1 MSTGAESG
9 KDTRA
14 EPTARP
20 DAGDPSATAAKQA
33 FLTHLEDI
41 RGRYLPEVLFL
52 LDDVIREAELVRSG
66 LAEMCRYHFQTGGKR
81 LRALLPLLVA
91 DCLGEDPAKAV
102 AMGAACE
109 MLHNATL
116 VHDDV
121 QDGDEARRGRETVWH
136 RFGVARAINLGDA
149 MFYFTLLLA
158 QRAPVDGERRE
169 ALARRMLTETL
180 RVIDGQE
187 QEFALRA
194 NARPSM
200 EQYLDMI
207 EAKTARFFVLGM
219 AGSAEMLGR
228 EPAVV
233 EGLTEGAR
241 HLGILFQIQDD
252 VLDLYGDK
260 GRDQRG
266 SDIAEGKRS
275 VLAVHALENAAPHD
289 AGWLLEVLDKERAAT
304 SSADVERVAGLFDR
318 LGSLS
323 FAVKEMHARRQAA
336 LTAIGTLA
344 QPRLS
349 AMMQGIS
356 ETVLEPIRDL
366 V

>member
-1 MSTGAESG
+1 MRGESTGS
-9 KDTRA
+9 
-14 EPTARP
+14 P
-20 DAGDPSATAAKQA
+20 DPGDPSASAAKQA
-33 FLTHLEDI
+33 FLTQLEAL
-41 RGRYLPEVLFL
+41 RERHLPEVLFL
-52 LDDVIREAELVRSG
+52 LDDVIREAELTRSG

-136 RFGVARAINLGDA
+136 RFGVPRAINLGDA

-158 QRAPVDGERRE
+158 QRAPVDGARRE
-169 ALARRMLTETL
+169 TLARRILVETL
-180 RVIDGQE
+180 KVIDGQE

-194 NARPSM
+194 NSRPSM
-200 EQYLDMI
+200 DRYLDMI
-207 EAKTARFFVLGM
+207 EAKTARLFVLGM

-228 EPAVV
+228 EPGIVV
-233 EGLTEGAR
+233 GLSEAAR
-241 HLGILFQIQDD
+241 QLGILFQIQDD

-260 GRDQRG
+260 GREQRG
-266 SDIAEGKRS
+266 SDVAEGKRS
-275 VLAVHALENAAPHD
+275 VLAVHALENAAPDD
-289 AGWLLEVLDKERAAT
+289 ARWLLEVLDKERAAT
-304 SSADVERVAGLFDR
+304 SPADVERVAGLFER

-323 FAVKEMHARRQAA
+323 FAVTEMHARRQAA
-336 LTAIGTLA
+336 LAAIDTLK

-349 AMMQGIS
+349 AMMQGIA

>member
-1 MSTGAESG
+1 M
-9 KDTRA
+9 TRDDRS
-14 EPTARP
+14 ARP
-20 DAGDPSATAAKQA
+20 DAGELSASAAKQA
-33 FLTHLEDI
+33 FLAHLESI
-41 RGRYLPEVLFL
+41 RKRHLPEVLFL
-52 LDDVIREAELVRSG
+52 LDDVLREAELVDSG
-66 LAEMCRYHFQTGGKR
+66 LAEMCRYHFETGGKR

-149 MFYFTLLLA
+149 MFYLTLLLA

-169 ALARRMLTETL
+169 ALARRLLIETL
-180 RVIDGQE
+180 KVIDGQE

-194 NARPSM
+194 NSHPSM
-200 EQYLDMI
+200 SRYFDMI
-207 EAKTARFFVLGM
+207 EAKTARFFVLAM

-228 EPAVV
+228 EARIVD
-233 EGLTEGAR
+233 GLTEAAR
-241 HLGILFQIQDD
+241 ELGILFQIQDD

-275 VLAVHALENAAPHD
+275 ILAVHALENAPPD
-289 AGWLLEVLDKERAAT
+289 DGRRLLDVLDKDRAT
-304 SSADVERVAGLFDR
+304 TTSADVEQAVELFDR
-318 LGSLS
+318 LGSLT
-323 FAVKEMHARRQAA
+323 FAVREVYARRQAA
-336 LTAIGTLA
+336 LAAIETLG
-344 QPRLS
+344 QPSLS
-349 AMMQGIS
+349 AMMRGIT

>member
-1 MSTGAESG
+1 MTRNDSSG
-9 KDTRA
+9 G
-14 EPTARP
+14 P
-20 DAGDPSATAAKQA
+20 DAEDVSGLAVKQA
-33 FLTHLEDI
+33 FLAHLGSI
-41 RGRYLPEVLFL
+41 RERYLPDVVFL
-52 LDDVIREAELVRSG
+52 LEDVVREAQLGDSG
-66 LAEMCRYHFQTGGKR
+66 LAEMCRYHFRTGGKR

-91 DCLGEDPAKAV
+91 DCLGEDPARMLP
-102 AMGAACE
+102 MGAACE

-121 QDGDEARRGRETVWH
+121 QDGDEARRGHETVWH

-149 MFYFTLLLA
+149 MFYFTLLLV
-158 QRAPVDGERRE
+158 QRMSVASERRE
-169 ALARRMLTETL
+169 VLARRILVETL
-180 RVIDGQE
+180 KVIDGQE

-194 NARPSM
+194 NAQPTLA
-200 EQYLDMI
+200 QYFDMV

-228 EPAVV
+228 EFKVV

-241 HLGILFQIQDD
+241 QLGILFQIQDD

-275 VLAVHALENAAPHD
+275 FLAVHALENALPED
-289 AGWLLEVLDKERAAT
+289 ARWLLGVLDKDRADTSPTDVDRAADLY
-304 SSADVERVAGLFDR
+304 AR
-318 LGSLS
+318 LGSLP
-323 FAVKEMHARRQAA
+323 FAVREMHARRQAA
-336 LTAIGTLA
+336 LTAVEMLG
-344 QPRLS
+344 QPGLS
-349 AMMQGIS
+349 AMMGCIL
-356 ETVLEPIRDL
+356 ETVLEPIREL

>member
-1 MSTGAESG
+1 MTRDDRSG
-9 KDTRA
+9 PSNA
-14 EPTARP
+14 A
-20 DAGDPSATAAKQA
+20 DPSAASDKQA
-33 FLTHLEDI
+33 FLAQFEGI
-41 RGRYLPEVLFL
+41 RKRYLPDVLHL
-52 LDDVIREAELVRSG
+52 IDDVLREAELAEST
-66 LAEMCRYHFQTGGKR
+66 LAEMCRYHFETGGKR

-102 AMGAACE
+102 PMGAACE

-121 QDGDEARRGRETVWH
+121 QDGDETRRGRETVWH

-158 QRAPVDGERRE
+158 QRAPVDGRRRE
-169 ALARRMLTETL
+169 ALARRLLVETL
-180 RVIDGQE
+180 KVIDGQE
-187 QEFALRA
+187 REFALRA
-194 NARPSM
+194 GSRPSLP
-200 EQYLDMI
+200 EYFDMV
-207 EAKTARFFVLGM
+207 EGKTARFFVLAM
-219 AGSAEMLGR
+219 AGCAEMLGR
-228 EPAVV
+228 DAEVLG
-233 EGLTEGAR
+233 GLTGAAR
-241 HLGILFQIQDD
+241 ELGILFQVQDD

-275 VLAVHALENAAPHD
+275 VLAVHALESASPDEAR
-289 AGWLLEVLDKERAAT
+289 WLLEVLDKDRAAT
-304 SSADVERVAGLFDR
+304 SSADVERVAALFDR

-323 FAVKEMHARRQAA
+323 FAVGEMQARRAAA
-336 LTAIGTLA
+336 LAAIDSAG
-344 QPRLS
+344 QPGLSRL
-349 AMMQGIS
+349 MRGIV

>member
-1 MSTGAESG
+1 M
-9 KDTRA
+9 TR
-14 EPTARP
+14 EN
-20 DAGDPSATAAKQA
+20 PSPAADDLSPSAAKQA
-33 FLTHLEDI
+33 FLAHLESL
-41 RGRYLPEVLFL
+41 RERYLPEVLFL
-52 LDDVIREAELVRSG
+52 LDDVLREADLGDSG
-66 LAEMCRYHFQTGGKR
+66 LAEMCRYHLETGGKR

-91 DCLGEDPAKAV
+91 DCLGEDPTKAV

-158 QRAPVDGERRE
+158 QRAPVAAGRRE
-169 ALARRMLTETL
+169 ALARRLLIETL
-180 RVIDGQE
+180 KVIDGQE

-194 NARPSM
+194 SERPTLAR
-200 EQYLDMI
+200 YFDMV
-207 EAKTARFFVLGM
+207 EAKTARFFVLAT
-219 AGSAEMLGR
+219 AGCAEMLGR
-228 EPAVV
+228 AAGII
-233 EGLTEGAR
+233 EGLTEAAR
-241 HLGILFQIQDD
+241 HLGILFQVQDD

-275 VLAVHALENAAPHD
+275 ILAVHALENAPPDD
-289 AGWLLEVLDKERAAT
+289 ARWLLEVLDKERAAT
-304 SSADVERVAGLFDR
+304 SAADVDRVAGLFDR
-318 LGSLS
+318 LGSLP
-323 FAVKEMHARRQAA
+323 FAVREMHDRRRAA
-336 LTAIGTLA
+336 LAAMDRLE

-349 AMMQGIS
+349 AMMQGIVD
-356 ETVLEPIRDL
+356 TVLEPIRDL

>member
-1 MSTGAESG
+1 M
-9 KDTRA
+9 TRDDL
-14 EPTARP
+14 PGRP
-20 DAGDPSATAAKQA
+20 DAGDLSPSAAKQA
-33 FLTHLEDI
+33 FLAHLESI
-41 RGRYLPEVLFL
+41 RKRYLPEVLAL
-52 LDDVIREAELVRSG
+52 LDDVLREAELGDSG
-66 LAEMCRYHFQTGGKR
+66 LAEMCRYHFETGGKR

-121 QDGDEARRGRETVWH
+121 QDGDKARRGRETVWH

-158 QRAPVDGERRE
+158 QRAPVSGERRA
-169 ALARRMLTETL
+169 ALARRMLMETL
-180 RVIDGQE
+180 KVIDGQE

-194 NARPSM
+194 SSRPSM
-200 EQYLDMI
+200 ARYFDMI
-207 EAKTARFFVLGM
+207 EGKTARFFVLAM
-219 AGSAEMLGR
+219 AGSAELFGR
-228 EPAVV
+228 EARIID
-233 EGLTEGAR
+233 GLTEGAR
-241 HLGILFQIQDD
+241 QLGILFQVQDD

-275 VLAVHALENAAPHD
+275 VLAVHALENAPPDEAR
-289 AGWLLEVLDKERAAT
+289 WLCEVLDKDRAAT
-304 SSADVERVAGLFDR
+304 SPADVERVAGLFDR
-318 LGSLS
+318 LGSLP
-323 FAVKEMHARRQAA
+323 FAVREMHARREAA
-336 LTAIGTLA
+336 LAAVAALGQA
-344 QPRLS
+344 SLS

>member
-1 MSTGAESG
+1 MTRDDPSG
-9 KDTRA
+9 G
-14 EPTARP
+14 P
-20 DAGDPSATAAKQA
+20 DAGDLSASAAKQA
-33 FLTHLEDI
+33 FLAHLESI
-41 RGRYLPEVLFL
+41 RKRHLPEILFL
-52 LDDVIREAELVRSG
+52 LDDVIREAELAGSG

-158 QRAPVDGERRE
+158 QRAPVSGERRE
-169 ALARRMLTETL
+169 ALARRMLIETL
-180 RVIDGQE
+180 KVIDGQE

-194 NARPSM
+194 SPRPSLPR
-200 EQYLDMI
+200 YFDMV
-207 EAKTARFFVLGM
+207 EAKTARLFVLGM
-219 AGSAEMLGR
+219 AGSAEMFGR
-228 EPAVV
+228 EARVL
-233 EGLTEGAR
+233 EGLTEAAR
-241 HLGILFQIQDD
+241 QLGILFQIQDD

-275 VLAVHALENAAPHD
+275 ILAVHALENSLPDD
-289 AGWLLEVLDKERAAT
+289 AGWLLEVLDKDRAAT
-304 SSADVERVAGLFDR
+304 SSADVERVARLFDR

-323 FAVKEMHARRQAA
+323 FAVREMHDRRHAA
-336 LTAIGTLA
+336 LAAIDALE
-344 QPRLS
+344 QPGLS

-356 ETVLEPIRDL
+356 ETVLEPIREL

>member
-1 MSTGAESG
+1 M
-9 KDTRA
+9 TRDDL
-14 EPTARP
+14 PGRP
-20 DAGDPSATAAKQA
+20 DAGALPPSAAKQA
-33 FLTHLEDI
+33 FLAHLESI
-41 RGRYLPEVLFL
+41 RKRYLPEVLAL
-52 LDDVIREAELVRSG
+52 LDDVLREAELADSG
-66 LAEMCRYHFQTGGKR
+66 LAEMCRYHFETGGKR

-158 QRAPVDGERRE
+158 QRAPVSGERRE
-169 ALARRMLTETL
+169 ALARRMLMETL
-180 RVIDGQE
+180 KVIDGQE

-194 NARPSM
+194 SSRPSM
-200 EQYLDMI
+200 ARYFDMI
-207 EAKTARFFVLGM
+207 EGKTARFFVLAM
-219 AGSAEMLGR
+219 AGSAELFGR
-228 EPAVV
+228 EARII
-233 EGLTEGAR
+233 EGLTEGAGQ
-241 HLGILFQIQDD
+241 LGILFQIQDD

-275 VLAVHALENAAPHD
+275 VLAVHALENAPPDEAR
-289 AGWLLEVLDKERAAT
+289 WLREVLDKDRAAT
-304 SSADVERVAGLFDR
+304 SPADVERVAGLFDR
-318 LGSLS
+318 LGSLA
-323 FAVKEMHARRQAA
+323 FAVREMHARREAA
-336 LTAIGTLA
+336 LAAIAALGQA
-344 QPRLS
+344 SLS

>member
-1 MSTGAESG
+1 MTREHRSG
-9 KDTRA
+9 
-14 EPTARP
+14 RP
-20 DAGDPSATAAKQA
+20 PADDPSAPAARQA
-33 FLTHLEDI
+33 FLAHLDSI
-41 RGRYLPEVLFL
+41 RERYLPEVLSL
-52 LDDVIREAELVRSG
+52 LDDVVREAGLAASG
-66 LAEMCRYHFQTGGKR
+66 LAEMSRYHFQTGGKR

-91 DCLGEDPAKAV
+91 DCLGEDPARALP
-102 AMGAACE
+102 MGAACE

-121 QDGDEARRGRETVWH
+121 QDGDESRRGHETVWR

-158 QRAPVDGERRE
+158 QRAPVAGERRE
-169 ALARRMLTETL
+169 ALARRILIETL
-180 RVIDGQE
+180 KVIDGQE

-194 NARPSM
+194 DGRPSLAR
-200 EQYLDMI
+200 YFDMV
-207 EAKTARFFVLGM
+207 EAKTARLFVLGM

-228 EPAVV
+228 EAGVV

-241 HLGILFQIQDD
+241 QLGILFQIQDD

-275 VLAVHALENAAPHD
+275 ILAVHALENASSDD
-289 AGWLLEVLDKERAAT
+289 ARWLREVLDKDRADT
-304 SSADVERVAGLFDR
+304 SGADVERAEALFGR
-318 LGSLS
+318 LGSLP
-323 FAVKEMHARRQAA
+323 FAAEEMHVRRQAA
-336 LTAIGTLA
+336 LTAIEALQ
-344 QPRLS
+344 QPRLT
-349 AMMQGIS
+349 ALMRGIS
-356 ETVLEPIRDL
+356 ETVLEPIRNL

>member
-1 MSTGAESG
+1 MTRDERSG
-9 KDTRA
+9 LA
-14 EPTARP
+14 SV
-20 DAGDPSATAAKQA
+20 AGLTAASDKQA
-33 FLTHLEDI
+33 FLAQFDGIRKRHLPDI
-41 RGRYLPEVLFL
+41 LGLI
-52 LDDVIREAELVRSG
+52 DDVFLEAELTEST
-66 LAEMCRYHFQTGGKR
+66 LAEMCRYHFETGGKR

-91 DCLGEDPAKAV
+91 DCLGEDPARAV
-102 AMGAACE
+102 PMGAACE

-121 QDGDEARRGRETVWH
+121 QDGDESRRGRETVWH

-158 QRAPVDGERRE
+158 PRAPVDGRRRE
-169 ALARRMLTETL
+169 ALARRLLVETL
-180 RVIDGQE
+180 KVIDGQE

-194 NARPSM
+194 SSRPSLPKYFEM
-200 EQYLDMI
+200 V
-207 EAKTARFFVLGM
+207 EAKTARLFVLAM
-219 AGSAEMLGR
+219 AGCAEMLGR
-228 EPAVV
+228 KADVLD
-233 EGLTEGAR
+233 GLTEAAR
-241 HLGILFQIQDD
+241 QLGILFQVQDD

-275 VLAVHALENAAPHD
+275 VLAVHALENASPDD
-289 AGWLLEVLDKERAAT
+289 ARWLLEVLDKERAAT

-318 LGSLS
+318 LGSLP
-323 FAVKEMHARRQAA
+323 FAVREMRARRAA
-336 LTAIGTLA
+336 VLAAIDAVG
-344 QPRLS
+344 QPGLS
-349 AMMQGIS
+349 GLMRGIS